1 MIDNI
6 NDIKKKIDCNINII
20 LLLFDINYME
30 QMEQINDI
38 DVIDDKL
45 QETKIKDMTN
55 EELNSVLLIIYNY
68 KPEEILRMFKPQ
80 INKMDILRLLLPEYT
95 INDIILQILNNIKT
109 DISMIDNNKRFR
121 IECKYGSA
129 CKLNYA
135 GKCWY
140 NHIGR
145 ATCKAI
151 YGNIHKCCLNH
162 YYYKC

>member
-55 EELNSVLLIIYNY
+55 
-68 KPEEILRMFKPQ
+68 
-80 INKMDILRLLLPEYT
+80 
-95 INDIILQILNNIKT
+95 
-109 DISMIDNNKRFR
+109 
-121 IECKYGSA
+121 
-129 CKLNYA
+129 
-135 GKCWY
+135 
-140 NHIGR
+140 
-145 ATCKAI
+145 
-151 YGNIHKCCLNH
+151 
-162 YYYKC
+162 